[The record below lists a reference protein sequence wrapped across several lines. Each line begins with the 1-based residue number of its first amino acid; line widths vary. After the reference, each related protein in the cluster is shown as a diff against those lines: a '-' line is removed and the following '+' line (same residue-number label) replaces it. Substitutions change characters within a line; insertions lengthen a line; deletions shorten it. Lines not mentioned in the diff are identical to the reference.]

1 MASRLVNVRLDEG
14 RLRKARALRARGI
27 ALSDVVREAIDAE
40 FAALTAAEKPRD
52 VLGALEGILR
62 RHPDP
67 PEAPPRRYDVH
78 DAAQARAAIRE
89 RLRRGRR

>member
-27 ALSDVVREAIDAE
+27 ALSDVVREAIDAQY
-40 FAALTAAEKPRD
+40 AALDAAEKPRD
-52 VLGALEGILR
+52 VLMALEDILR

-67 PEAPPRRYDVH
+67 REAPTRRYDVH
-78 DAAQARAAIRE
+78 DGAQARAAIRE
-89 RLRRGRR
+89 RLRRRRR